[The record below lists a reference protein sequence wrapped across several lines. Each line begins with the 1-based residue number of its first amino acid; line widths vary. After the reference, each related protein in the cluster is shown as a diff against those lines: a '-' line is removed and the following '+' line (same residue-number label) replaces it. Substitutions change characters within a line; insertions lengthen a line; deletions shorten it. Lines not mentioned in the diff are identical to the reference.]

1 MDPTKTK
8 EVREVESYAVS
19 MDDVPAEIHI
29 MDKGDYVMHYNVKSV
44 IFGPG
49 TALVMNDIKKSLVRE
64 VSVETSEI
72 LDPRLFEETMG
83 KFLKR
88 AKERVRGEFRHITD
102 EQSTVIATLVISDMM
117 KLGEMEYLLADDNL
131 EEIVVN
137 NSIDPIWVYHKK
149 YGWLKTNI
157 RLQTEEAIED
167 CAAKIGRQIGREIT
181 ALEPLLDA
189 HLMSGDRVNATL
201 FPVSTEG
208 NTITIRRF
216 SRTPWTMVHMIR
228 PEWNTISAD
237 ASAFIWL
244 AMENELS
251 MLVSG
256 GTGSGKT
263 SLLNAT
269 MPFFPPNQRILTL
282 EDTRELNLPDYLH
295 WVPLVTRPPNPRGG
309 GEVSML
315 DLMINALRMRPD
327 RIVVGEVRAKRE
339 TEIMF
344 EAMHTGH
351 STYASFHAE
360 RAGEVVERITNPP
373 MSIPG
378 TVLGSLHLICIQYR
392 NRRTGVRRT
401 FEIVELVKKK
411 GGGIPELNRVFMW
424 DPHTDSIK
432 QVNPSI
438 RVRNELE
445 TFVGMAESEVKEEL
459 YQKSKILNWLLEHNV
474 MDINS
479 VGRVIAEYY
488 RDKSMVWDMVEKG
501 KKPEELL

>member
-1 MDPTKTK
+1 
-8 EVREVESYAVS
+8 
-19 MDDVPAEIHI
+19 
-29 MDKGDYVMHYNVKSV
+29 
-44 IFGPG
+44 
-49 TALVMNDIKKSLVRE
+49 
-64 VSVETSEI
+64 
-72 LDPRLFEETMG
+72 
-83 KFLKR
+83 
-88 AKERVRGEFRHITD
+88 
-102 EQSTVIATLVISDMM
+102 
-117 KLGEMEYLLADDNL
+117 
-131 EEIVVN
+131 
-137 NSIDPIWVYHKK
+137 
-149 YGWLKTNI
+149 
-157 RLQTEEAIED
+157 
-167 CAAKIGRQIGREIT
+167 
-181 ALEPLLDA
+181 
-189 HLMSGDRVNATL
+189 
-201 FPVSTEG
+201 
-208 NTITIRRF
+208 
-216 SRTPWTMVHMIR
+216 
-228 PEWNTISAD
+228 
-237 ASAFIWL
+237 
-244 AMENELS
+244 
-251 MLVSG
+251 
-256 GTGSGKT
+256 
-263 SLLNAT
+263 
-269 MPFFPPNQRILTL
+269 
-282 EDTRELNLPDYLH
+282 
-295 WVPLVTRPPNPRGG
+295 
-309 GEVSML
+309 ML